1 MSIDEKLT
9 ESPQIYFELEE
20 RITVKSSAFFTA
32 VKAQV
37 LSTSNMWNSNN
48 SRESRQQQKFPHLS
62 TMCPREHIMRDRA
75 VWKLASLIS

>member
-20 RITVKSSAFFTA
+20 RITVKGSAFFVA
-32 VKAQV
+32 VEAQV

-48 SRESRQQQKFPHLS
+48 SREKVGNPKESNHLV
-62 TMCPREHIMRDRA
+62 MFAE
-75 VWKLASLIS
+75 ISWVIATPL